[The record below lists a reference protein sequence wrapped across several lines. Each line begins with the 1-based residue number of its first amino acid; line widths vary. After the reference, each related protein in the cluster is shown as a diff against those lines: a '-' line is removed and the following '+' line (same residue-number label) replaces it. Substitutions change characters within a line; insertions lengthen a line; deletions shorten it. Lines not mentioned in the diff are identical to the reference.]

1 MVAEGVITQ
10 LHGCSGNVDKR
21 FELSFF
27 LSLPP
32 SLVFFSLRCCI
43 NCYVSVGRGGR
54 EWDDVRL
61 SKPPQGW
68 LLIELK

>member
-1 MVAEGVITQ
+1 MEAEGVITQ

-27 LSLPP
+27 LSLLS

-43 NCYVSVGRGGR
+43 NCYMPVGRGR
-54 EWDDVRL
+54 V
-61 SKPPQGW
+61 
-68 LLIELK
+68 

>member
-1 MVAEGVITQ
+1 MLAEGVITQ

-27 LSLPP
+27 LSLPS

-43 NCYVSVGRGGR
+43 NCYVPVGRGGGGGV
-54 EWDDVRL
+54 EGNGMMYD
-61 SKPPQGW
+61 
-68 LLIELK
+68 

>member
-27 LSLPP
+27 LSLPS
-32 SLVFFSLRCCI
+32 SLVFFPLRCCI
-43 NCYVSVGRGGR
+43 NCYVPVGR

>member
-1 MVAEGVITQ
+1 MVAAGVITQ

-27 LSLPP
+27 LSLPS

-43 NCYVSVGRGGR
+43 NCYVPVGRGGGV
-54 EWDDVRL
+54 EAEGNGMMYD
-61 SKPPQGW
+61 
-68 LLIELK
+68 